1 MRPEKIEDQKTSS
14 RLDAL
19 RDARPRIPFAE
30 MQNGVNQ
37 KLREDKKRRFFILP
51 WFTQYGLA
59 VGLAGGLAAFA
70 LIYFGMNRTIDPV
83 NRTLSPAIVQQDH
96 ELTTQPSSAQSARPK
111 LDSMVSTQAT
121 NPRHLVPFE
130 KRPQAFAISE
140 IRTEDGMF
148 AKRGSGVGTH
158 TSESGGYATNNVGS
172 PAPSRMRLDT
182 NVQILTPGLIRSSIG
197 SRNADMEDASVSA
210 FSASHARLDQI
221 KFVQPIIL
229 SNVQLA
235 LLGVYRLSDTIQY
248 FERPLGKNALRVSLL
263 PKNQSHIEP
272 VLNSEAHT
280 VPHFVPLLVTNLRG
294 KERVSQFTQK
304 VESGN
309 ASKEIR
315 TSLENFE
322 TVEQLVPIFV
332 ENHLD
337 PTNSVIL
344 WYDGT
349 PAFTNTLTDK
359 VHGGILADESGID
372 NHPANGAASAS
383 SNALSKFAV
392 SETTVSGTAVSETA
406 ASETAASETAASE
419 TNDANPSA
427 DVVGSRAKRGT
438 QLSNLQLI
446 ISPNP
451 CYGSATVTMS
461 NSNKIQVECAV
472 YDLFGT
478 VVLQIQKPTI
488 LTDDTQKQIVNFREL
503 PPGIYIVVLKAVD
516 GVSVSKRLILEH

>member
-1 MRPEKIEDQKTSS
+1 
-14 RLDAL
+14 
-19 RDARPRIPFAE
+19 
-30 MQNGVNQ
+30 
-37 KLREDKKRRFFILP
+37 
-51 WFTQYGLA
+51 
-59 VGLAGGLAAFA
+59 
-70 LIYFGMNRTIDPV
+70 
-83 NRTLSPAIVQQDH
+83 
-96 ELTTQPSSAQSARPK
+96 
-111 LDSMVSTQAT
+111 
-121 NPRHLVPFE
+121 
-130 KRPQAFAISE
+130 
-140 IRTEDGMF
+140 
-148 AKRGSGVGTH
+148 
-158 TSESGGYATNNVGS
+158 
-172 PAPSRMRLDT
+172 
-182 NVQILTPGLIRSSIG
+182 
-197 SRNADMEDASVSA
+197 MEDASVSA